1 MCWYD
6 LERHGPV
13 VQMWFREMKLDEV
26 DLLPIHAEHKWLGL
40 SGSKRATTAGAV
52 TRNMLAKGAE

>member
-26 DLLPIHAEHKWLGL
+26 DLLAPIHAEHKWL
-40 SGSKRATTAGAV
+40 KYYC
-52 TRNMLAKGAE
+52 